1 MSSQPSL
8 PQLDA
13 ILDLLLG
20 LGTMLMA
27 IDHKLEQVVYL
38 LGGGEDEEADS

>member
-1 MSSQPSL
+1 MSSQPSF

-13 ILDLLLG
+13 ILELLLG

-27 IDHKLEQVVYL
+27 IDQKLEQVVYL
-38 LGGGEDEEADS
+38 LGGGEDAEAES